1 MLVEGVVIPVEM
13 ERKPLKK
20 RLRVM
25 YIPVILSIL
34 GITVCIVNSMLIY
47 NKTFRFY
54 TEQYYRIAQAFE
66 QVSSFT
72 STLDLCQKLPS
83 STAYDNLADAYDIE
97 LLSACS
103 DLFST
108 RFEFD
113 SNERQE
119 IESLYDIVRTSI
131 PDKLNLLKDGIN
143 DSEKCEE
150 VLAAVR
156 ADITT
161 VADKLNHVI
170 EKSVAAGNKA
180 YDNDRIDVYL
190 IEGLMI
196 AIFIGFIIVTAYMV
210 SFIEKRIIKPIR
222 DVADWSKMFKD
233 DYADMSDI
241 EITDNDEI
249 SDIVAGVKDNK
260 IVGYVITVTDSAGYA
275 GDIKFSVG
283 VGTDGTYKGTSILSI
298 SETAGL
304 GMRAKTDPSFLSQFN
319 NVKVDSFTLVK
330 DGTGSS
336 ADDKIDAISGST
348 VTSKA
353 VTSGINAAL
362 AEFNILK
369 TTGAKTV
376 GGAGI
381 E

>member
-1 MLVEGVVIPVEM
+1 MEM
-13 ERKPLKK
+13 ERKPLRK

-83 STAYDNLADAYDIE
+83 STSYDNLADAYDIE

-143 DSEKCEE
+143 DREKCEE

-180 YDNDRIDVYL
+180 SSPGR
-190 IEGLMI
+190 
-196 AIFIGFIIVTAYMV
+196 
-210 SFIEKRIIKPIR
+210 
-222 DVADWSKMFKD
+222 KD
-233 DYADMSDI
+233 
-241 EITDNDEI
+241 I
-249 SDIVAGVKDNK
+249 SV
-260 IVGYVITVTDSAGYA
+260 
-275 GDIKFSVG
+275 
-283 VGTDGTYKGTSILSI
+283 
-298 SETAGL
+298 
-304 GMRAKTDPSFLSQFN
+304 
-319 NVKVDSFTLVK
+319 
-330 DGTGSS
+330 
-336 ADDKIDAISGST
+336 
-348 VTSKA
+348 
-353 VTSGINAAL
+353 
-362 AEFNILK
+362 
-369 TTGAKTV
+369 
-376 GGAGI
+376 
-381 E
+381 